1 MQAHQDLNSKKAT
14 PLPIRDLGEMLSV
27 KKDEISTLFS
37 KALKSVLREMQHLSS
52 NADHYLDRNTYAQ
65 ASADLQSKASAITSF
80 FEGHLHSHEGETNG
94 LLQSQSPDLN
104 KILNYNVDDLCI
116 VTESELSY
124 QLKLEGSFS
133 SSNSAFEKALI
144 YGGWKSNFELMELE
158 VATELEIVSPG
169 YIANLMQET
178 MDYAINSKQTARI
191 AYRFMGAILFEDL
204 SLIYEDLT
212 SALRE
217 VSYVYAKP
225 DGTAATDKP
234 GAEHTGQGGHQEYN
248 QGPTAAK
255 DQASEAVETQG
266 TKVDVTGLINNWEIP
281 GGFFEED
288 SISNIDLDQLTPDT
302 QIQTLDKEGVSKL
315 LEQLSLRSQQ
325 GNNSNGKP
333 SAIRSALKD
342 ALSSLS
348 GEGMLTVIDRVS
360 ENIVNLV
367 SHLFENII
375 NDDDLISDVSY
386 QISRVQLP
394 IMRLALSDT
403 SLFQSPNHSARQ
415 YINLLGELGIK
426 ISSEEEEGYETLKNS
441 IEELLREFEKDP
453 YIYER
458 LTSSLEEY
466 IENSDY
472 NVEQINQTSQLED
485 DEYLPENQCPHA
497 LEFLNSQNELL
508 TNELVYHR
516 FLKIVWGALLS
527 RISNEQGIASDA
539 WREAAEMY
547 GTILWSTQADC
558 NQKGKR
564 HVLRH
569 LPKIVNGMQNLFKT
583 YGISDKIK
591 TALLDQMLQIHL
603 LIIRGTDGTKI
614 IEDTSANIDLFQSLS
629 GKIIDPTDDSQAP
642 LVANSG
648 DSSASRKNN
657 GMNDCN
663 DLSIAYQFCLKATKD
678 IDFGE
683 EVDISALANQLSE
696 EDLPPV
702 EEPNEL
708 KVTESSVPILNTK
721 VESRENVVKKTFD
734 LVNSFK
740 VGSLFEYDLG
750 ERKARYQLTAVSTVF
765 GQFTFVDFQSKR
777 LIKPKPELV
786 MDIIKGKVKRINSQK
801 LFDDTLENVVTQI
814 QSHSA

>member
-1 MQAHQDLNSKKAT
+1 MQAHHDLHSKKST
-14 PLPIRDLGEMLSV
+14 PLPIRDLSDLLTV

-37 KALKSVLREMQHLSS
+37 KAIKAILKEMQHLSS

-65 ASADLQSKASAITSF
+65 ANSDLQSKASSVISF

-94 LLQSQSPDLN
+94 LMQSHNPDLN

-144 YGGWKSNFELMELE
+144 YGGWKSNFELMELDI
-158 VATELEIVSPG
+158 ATELEIVSPG
-169 YIANLMQET
+169 HVATLIQET
-178 MDYAINSKQTARI
+178 MDYAIKSKQTARI
-191 AYRFMGAILFEDL
+191 AYRFVGAILFEDL

-217 VSYVYAKP
+217 VSYIYSKP
-225 DGTAATDKP
+225 DSAPIGETTGTGNGTGEGGFDHGPSSDQSAEAT
-234 GAEHTGQGGHQEYN
+234 
-248 QGPTAAK
+248 
-255 DQASEAVETQG
+255 ETKG
-266 TKVDVTGLINNWEIP
+266 TKVDVTGLINNWEVP
-281 GGFFEED
+281 GGFFEDD

-315 LEQLSLRSQQ
+315 LEQLSIQAQ
-325 GNNSNGKP
+325 NNADSSGKP

-375 NDDDLISDVSY
+375 NDEDLISDVSY

-403 SLFQSPNHSARQ
+403 SLFQSPSHCARQ
-415 YINLLGELGIK
+415 YINLLGELGVK
-426 ISSEEEEGYETLKNS
+426 ISNEEEEGYDTLKDS
-441 IEELLREFEKDP
+441 VEELLREFEKDE

-458 LTSSLEEY
+458 LTHSLDEY
-466 IENSDY
+466 IKNSDY
-472 NVEQINQTSQLED
+472 NIEQINHSSQLED
-485 DEYLPENQCPHA
+485 EEYLPENQCPHA

-527 RISNEQGIASDA
+527 RISKEQGISSDA
-539 WREAAEMY
+539 WKEAADMY
-547 GTILWSTQADC
+547 GTILWSTQAECD
-558 NQKGKR
+558 QKGKR

-569 LPKIVNGMQNLFKT
+569 LPKIVNGMQGLFKT

-603 LIIRGTDGTKI
+603 LIIRGTDGKKI
-614 IEDTSANIDLFQSLS
+614 IEDTSANMDIFKSLN
-629 GKIIDPTDDSQAP
+629 GGIIDPSNNTADTTTTTPTPETAK
-642 LVANSG
+642 
-648 DSSASRKNN
+648 KNN
-657 GMNDCN
+657 GLNDCN

-683 EVDISALANQLSE
+683 EVDISALANQLEE
-696 EDLPPV
+696 EDLPPAT
-702 EEPNEL
+702 EELTP
-708 KVTESSVPILNTK
+708 ESEEAAVPILSTP

-740 VGSLFEYDLG
+740 VGSLYEYDLG
-750 ERKARYQLTAVSTVF
+750 ERKIRYQLTAISTVF
-765 GQFTFVDFQSKR
+765 GQFTFVDFQGKR

-786 MDIIKGKVKRINSQK
+786 MDIIKGKVKRIGNQK